1 MSHYIIPWDLTVVSG
16 LVSGTCVAFLSV
28 LDGPEFIGPVF
39 LGLLDGMVSNLGS
52 MCSLRVTTVPC
63 VV

>member
-1 MSHYIIPWDLTVVSG
+1 MSHYIIPWDLIAISG
-16 LVSGTCVAFLSV
+16 LVSGIWEAFLSV

-52 MCSLRVTTVPC
+52 TCSLRVTTVPC